1 MIQSKHDQRKEA
13 APLRI
18 HGKITFFLAALAAL
32 LFLCPHPAR
41 GGALTSQIVSY
52 ADFDPA
58 LYEAVSRQ
66 LPGTLSL
73 PLQSGDP
80 LLSSVET
87 LDISG
92 RGLTSMKGIEFFP
105 NLKFLNASHNQLTL
119 LGGQTLPALLEYLDL
134 SHNQITAAV
143 NLTLPET
150 LNYLDLS
157 NNLLTGLGQFH
168 FPETL
173 SRLNVSNNFLREKDD
188 HPAGRLVD
196 LDGNFIDA
204 PGIIS
209 ASLLY
214 KGSVPLYLPIGQS
227 LLLPFQFFYSSA
239 REDIPIP
246 PDLLQIAAPESLVRV
261 SRGRTGFY
269 LEGLAPGSDLV
280 MISFWYPEFNRA
292 QTPSVRRVD
301 IPISVGPQ
309 SYIQNRLPSGETAV
323 SEILNATGK
332 ASLNLDN
339 YSQGVTF
346 APAFLESLADRG
358 LSLILRHGALTIEL
372 PPAALGSA
380 AFANLSP
387 NALVQLEIQPLSLD
401 ASVDSPDPQ
410 RLYRRQGLYAVPG
423 TRFRCD
429 AKIHDGY
436 GNLRSVLFDG
446 PVRATWDLTGLSL
459 PEPNGAL
466 LTGVLLRNE
475 TRLGLLGGWRD
486 TANQALVCVTQRLG
500 EMTLAQTH
508 ELSQLRITLG
518 SAEASWNGKPLTAKI
533 APFLYRGRSM
543 IPAAWLVE
551 SLNVHILWDPVT
563 QQITWNG
570 GSLVSD
576 RAEEPGPMV
585 FDGELM
591 TPLNMINARLDL
603 EIQYF
608 PATREI
614 RINTN
619 YN

>member
-1 MIQSKHDQRKEA
+1 MKKYEKS
-13 APLRI
+13 APGIAPVVL
-18 HGKITFFLAALAAL
+18 TLMAL
-32 LFLCPHPAR
+32 LFLCTHPVWGR
-41 GGALTSQIVSY
+41 ALTSQIINY

-58 LYEAVSRQ
+58 LYEAVRGQ
-66 LPGTLSL
+66 IPGALTL

-80 LLSSVET
+80 LLASVEI

-92 RGLTSMKGIEFFP
+92 LGLTSLKGVEHFP
-105 NLKFLNASHNQLTL
+105 NLTFLNASHNRLTL
-119 LGGQTLPALLEYLDL
+119 LGGQALPARLEYLDL

-143 NLTLPET
+143 SLTLPGT

-157 NNLLTGLGQFH
+157 DNLLTGIEQFD
-168 FPETL
+168 FPAAL
-173 SRLNVSNNFLREKDD
+173 SRLNVSNNFLREKND
-188 HPAGRLVD
+188 HPAGRLVN
-196 LDGNFIDA
+196 LDGNFIDG
-204 PGIIS
+204 PGVLP

-214 KGSVPLYLPIGQS
+214 KGSSPLYLPVGQS

-239 REDIPIP
+239 REDTPVP
-246 PDLLQIAAPESLVRV
+246 PELLQIAAPESLVRV
-261 SRGRTGFY
+261 SRGQTGFY

-280 MISFWYPEFNRA
+280 IAALWYPEFNRA

-301 IPISVGPQ
+301 IPIAVGPQ
-309 SYIQNRLPSGETAV
+309 APQAGVQTRPPSGEAAV
-323 SEILNATGK
+323 SEILDATGK
-332 ASLNLDN
+332 ASLNLSG

-346 APAFLESLADRG
+346 TPDFLQTLASRG
-358 LSLILRHGALTIEL
+358 QSLILRHGTALTLEL
-372 PPAALGSA
+372 PPAALSSA
-380 AFANLSP
+380 AFSNLSP
-387 NALVQLEIQPLSLD
+387 NALVQFVIQPLPLD

-410 RLYRRQGLYAVPG
+410 RPYQQQGLYAVPG
-423 TRFRCD
+423 TRFLCD
-429 AKIHDGY
+429 AQIHDGY

-446 PVRATWDLTGLSL
+446 PARVTWNLAGQSL

-466 LTGVLLRNE
+466 LTGVLRRSG

-500 EMTLAQTH
+500 ELTLAQTH

-518 SAEASWNGKPLTAKI
+518 SAEASWNGRPLTAKI

-543 IPAAWLVE
+543 IPAAWLGE
-551 SLNVHILWDPVT
+551 SLDVHILWDPVT

-570 GSLVSD
+570 GSLVSS
-576 RAEEPGPMV
+576 RAEEPGPMM
-585 FDGELM
+585 FDGTLM

-619 YN
+619 YK